1 MKIEVK
7 NLCFSYGSTPIVKD
21 ISFTAQEGQLVA
33 VLGANGA
40 GKTTL
45 FRCMMGFLKA
55 QQGKILLG
63 GQDVGRIDRKAF
75 AALAAYIPQS
85 SEPVFNYTV
94 YETVLMGTTGQLSP
108 FRAPGKTQ
116 QETVLEMLQ
125 LLDIE
130 DLSERGIAKISGGER
145 RLALIAR
152 ALAQKAKLLVMDE
165 PTANLDYGNQHRVM
179 QRIRALADN
188 GYCVLLSTHNPEHA
202 LRYATH
208 ILALQDGKVCAF
220 GKTEEILDS
229 ALLQSLYSIPATITE
244 IDGIGRCIV
253 HH

>member
-1 MKIEVK
+1 MKVEVK
-7 NLCFSYGSTPIVKD
+7 NLCFSYGNTPIVKNV
-21 ISFTAQEGQLVA
+21 SFTAQEGQLVA

-55 QQGKILLG
+55 KQGEILLD
-63 GQDVGRIDRKAF
+63 GQEVGNIDRNAF
-75 AALAAYIPQS
+75 AALAAYIPQTS
-85 SEPVFNYTV
+85 VPVFNYSV

-108 FRAPGKTQ
+108 LRAPGKAQ
-116 QETVLEMLQ
+116 HETVREMLR
-125 LLDIE
+125 LLDME
-130 DLSERGIAKISGGER
+130 ALSERGITRISGGER
-145 RLALIAR
+145 QLALIAR

-208 ILALQDGKVCAF
+208 ILALQEGKVCAF
-220 GKTEEILDS
+220 GKTEEVLDS
-229 ALLQSLYSIPATITE
+229 TLLQSLYSIPATIME

-253 HH
+253 HR

>member
-1 MKIEVK
+1 MKVEVK
-7 NLCFSYGSTPIVKD
+7 NLCFSYGNTPIVKNV
-21 ISFTAQEGQLVA
+21 SFKAQEGQLVA

-45 FRCMMGFLKA
+45 FRCLMGFLKA
-55 QQGKILLG
+55 QQGEILLD
-63 GQDVGRIDRKAF
+63 GQKVGKIDRNAF

-85 SEPVFNYTV
+85 SEPAFNYTV
-94 YETVLMGTTGQLSP
+94 FETVLMGTTGQLSP
-108 FRAPGKTQ
+108 FRAPGKAQ
-116 QETVLEMLQ
+116 QEAVREMLR
-125 LLDIE
+125 LLDME
-130 DLSERGIAKISGGER
+130 ALSERGIARISGGER
-145 RLALIAR
+145 QLALIAR

-220 GKTEEILDS
+220 GKTEEALDS
-229 ALLQSLYSIPATITE
+229 ALLQSLYSIPATITD

-253 HH
+253 HR

>member
-85 SEPVFNYTV
+85 SEPAFNYTV
-94 YETVLMGTTGQLSP
+94 FETVLMGTTGQLSP
-108 FRAPGKTQ
+108 FRAPGKAQ
-116 QETVLEMLQ
+116 QEAVREMLR
-125 LLDIE
+125 LLDME
-130 DLSERGIAKISGGER
+130 ALSERGIARISGGER
-145 RLALIAR
+145 QLALIAR

-165 PTANLDYGNQHRVM
+165 PTANLDYGN
-179 QRIRALADN
+179 
-188 GYCVLLSTHNPEHA
+188 
-202 LRYATH
+202 
-208 ILALQDGKVCAF
+208 
-220 GKTEEILDS
+220 
-229 ALLQSLYSIPATITE
+229 
-244 IDGIGRCIV
+244 
-253 HH
+253 